1 MCSRVQDKVEF
12 QTKRKITT
20 MKISFHGAARC
31 VTGSKHLLTLNN
43 GKKILLDCGM
53 FQGMGKETDFLNR
66 HWGFDPS
73 EVDCLVLSHAH
84 IDHSGL
90 IPKFVSDGFAG
101 KIFCTPAT
109 RELTTVLLEDS
120 AHIQEDDIKYANKR
134 RKAEGQPFLKP
145 LYTSEEAEKAIEQF
159 EVVQYGTWF
168 KIADGIELK
177 YTDAGHIIGSA
188 SVHLR
193 IVEDGKTQQLT
204 FSGDVGRYRDA
215 ILKSPEEFDQ
225 SDIIILESTYGNS
238 LHDLHTTTPDSL
250 LEWIEKICLKKQ
262 GKLIIPAFSVGRT
275 QELLYSLNQLE
286 LERRLPPLSY
296 FVDSPLSV
304 EATEIV
310 KKYPQDFNA
319 RIRKVLEKDEDPFNF
334 AGLQYIKTVDES
346 KLLNFKDGP
355 FVIISA
361 SGMADAGRVKHH
373 INNTIENSRNGI
385 LMTGYCE
392 PHSLGARIQSGRKEV
407 NIYGAAREI
416 HAEVGSI
423 RSMSAHGDYEDL
435 SQYLACQN
443 PKLVKKL
450 FLVHGEHNVQV
461 DFKERLLRKGFLDIQ
476 IPELHQEVGLG

>member
-1 MCSRVQDKVEF
+1 
-12 QTKRKITT
+12 

-31 VTGSKHLLTLNN
+31 VTGSKHLLSLSN

-53 FQGMGKETDFLNR
+53 FQGMGKETDALNR
-66 HWGFDPS
+66 HWGFEPR
-73 EVDCLVLSHAH
+73 EVDYLVLSHAH

-90 IPKFVSDGFAG
+90 IPKLVNDGFKG

-120 AHIQEDDIKYANKR
+120 ARIQEDDIKYANKK
-134 RKAEGQPFLKP
+134 RKSEGQPFLKP
-145 LYTSEEAEKAIEQF
+145 LYTTEEVAKSIDQFQVVHYREWYKIE
-159 EVVQYGTWF
+159 E
-168 KIADGIELK
+168 GIELK

-193 IVEDGKTQQLT
+193 ITEGDKKQQIT

-215 ILKSPEEFDQ
+215 ILKSPEEFEQ
-225 SDIIILESTYGNS
+225 ADIIILESTYGNS
-238 LHDLHTTTPDSL
+238 LHDLHTPTPDSI
-250 LEWIEKICLKKQ
+250 LEWIDKICIKKK

-286 LERRLPPLSY
+286 LERRLPDLDY

-310 KKYPQDFNA
+310 KKYPQDFNS
-319 RIRKVLEKDEDPFNF
+319 RIRKVLEKDEDPFRF
-334 AGLQYIKTVDES
+334 AGMQYIKTVDES
-346 KLLNFKDGP
+346 KMLNFRNEP
-355 FVIISA
+355 CVIISA

-373 INNTIENSRNGI
+373 ISNTIENSRNGI

-392 PHSLGARIQSGRKEV
+392 PNSLGARIQSGRKEV
-407 NIYGAAREI
+407 NIYGVAHEI

-435 SQYLACQN
+435 SQYLSCQD
-443 PKLVKKL
+443 PKAVKKL
-450 FLVHGEHNVQV
+450 FVVHGEYEVQV
-461 DFKERLLRKGFLDIQ
+461 DFKERLKRKGFTDVQ
-476 IPELHQEVGLG
+476 IPEMHEEFGLG